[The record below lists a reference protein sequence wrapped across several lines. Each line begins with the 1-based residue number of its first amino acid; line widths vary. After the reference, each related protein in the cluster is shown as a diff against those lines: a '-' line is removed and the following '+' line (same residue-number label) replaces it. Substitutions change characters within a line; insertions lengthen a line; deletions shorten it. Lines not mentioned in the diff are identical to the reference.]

1 MQQDRDPRLV
11 VARSF
16 TQDQRTRFV
25 YAVARGKSRTAACR
39 EVGVSWA
46 VCRRALE
53 ADAVFREEVA
63 DAEAEK
69 WMLAEEGL
77 YQALKREE
85 PWAIKEVLKGA
96 VGVKERWTPP
106 AEKVEVEMELGVGA
120 QAVAALQARL
130 EERRLALASGSG
142 DVLDVE
148 SEEPPPG

>member
-1 MQQDRDPRLV
+1 M
-11 VARSF
+11 
-16 TQDQRTRFV
+16 
-25 YAVARGKSRTAACR
+25 
-39 EVGVSWA
+39 SWA

-53 ADAVFREEVA
+53 ADSVFREEVA

-77 YQALKREE
+77 YRALEREE

-96 VGVKERWTPP
+96 IGVKERWTPP

-130 EERRLALASGSG
+130 EERRLALGEGAA
-142 DVLDVE
+142 VLDVE
-148 SEEPPPG
+148 SSEAPVAPEQEETPPG